1 MTPLY
6 QTARRH
12 IIQENGH
19 NVQRCWSQVTWMRR
33 KGLPQSNSYKCSM
46 TEFKTETPRCTE
58 SNYII
63 HVSRR
68 RNKCQGNDQCPQ
80 AWPISESEQQ
90 KADRDCNW
98 RHNTADN
105 CVPFLSRSTAPVRK
119 TVPELSV
126 NMLSKC
132 VVPKWH
138 KPLDFDINVPLSD
151 TYIIKVIKI
160 YLQLM

>member
-1 MTPLY
+1 MTHLY
-6 QTARRH
+6 QTTRRH
-12 IIQENGH
+12 IKQENDL

-33 KGLPQSNSYKCSM
+33 NWSPQSISCKCSM

-68 RNKCQGNDQCPQ
+68 RNKCQGNDQPPQ

-98 RHNTADN
+98 SHNTADN
-105 CVPFLSRSTAPVRK
+105 CVPVLSRCTAPVMK

-126 NMLSKC
+126 NMLSTC
-132 VVPKWH
+132 VVFELTQTIGFW
-138 KPLDFDINVPLSD
+138 
-151 TYIIKVIKI
+151 Y
-160 YLQLM
+160 